1 MVKHQPLQVY
11 EKQLLVSFV
20 TGIYGCRWKRYQR
33 SQDESSKVRFSGW
46 SEASLLRRNVDQLAA
61 VVHLVTSLRAQR
73 ARQHSED
80 LRLVLWSTTRL
91 FISSKP
97 SLKCVTPR
105 RCGGHPPG
113 CGAAQTAGLLP
124 RGASGCQS
132 ETASACWLVLQRS
145 SCGHKKVSAL

>member
-46 SEASLLRRNVDQLAA
+46 SEAPLLQRNVDQLAA
-61 VVHLVTSLRAQR
+61 VVHLLTSHRAQR

-91 FISSKP
+91 YLQQAFTKVCDP
-97 SLKCVTPR
+97 
-105 RCGGHPPG
+105 
-113 CGAAQTAGLLP
+113 A
-124 RGASGCQS
+124 
-132 ETASACWLVLQRS
+132 LVW
-145 SCGHKKVSAL
+145 G